1 MLSLPFWA
9 AFAVVFFGLKWLAE
23 TWLSLPG
30 PTRGLPSLSPRQLA
44 LSDLPSAGV
53 DSETLGKAA

>member
-23 TWLSLPG
+23 TSLALPG
-30 PTRGLPSLSPRQLA
+30 PKRELPSSSPRRIA

-53 DSETLGKAA
+53 DSEALRKAA